1 MNIKRNIIFAPES
14 RKKDGIP
21 VTKNVLTFTV
31 FHLSLTML
39 PYFKTVKLD
48 YGDNLT

>member
-1 MNIKRNIIFAPES
+1 M
-14 RKKDGIP
+14 KKAKKHRDSL
-21 VTKNVLTFTV
+21 LTFTV

>member
-1 MNIKRNIIFAPES
+1 MDERITS
-14 RKKDGIP
+14 MIP
-21 VTKNVLTFTV
+21 HYLLTFTV